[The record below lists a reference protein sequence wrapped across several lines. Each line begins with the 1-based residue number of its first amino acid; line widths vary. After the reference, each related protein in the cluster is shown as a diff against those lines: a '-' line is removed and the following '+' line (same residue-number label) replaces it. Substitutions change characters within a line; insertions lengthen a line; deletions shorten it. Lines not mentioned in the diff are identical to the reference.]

1 MHYLQHVV
9 FEGLGSME
17 PVLRKRGHQLTSTH
31 LYKNQEL
38 SSVSEFDWL
47 IVMGG
52 PMGVYDEEKY
62 AWLGAEKRFIK
73 ETIESGKIVL
83 GICLGAQLIADV
95 LGARIYENS
104 HREIGWFNVR
114 RSPDM
119 DGTILS
125 EVIPEEIEVFHW
137 HSDTFDIPQN
147 ANVLAE
153 SEACQ
158 NQGFIWHDRVIGFQF
173 HLETTFQS
181 ASALVE
187 NCGEELGDSQYVQTG
202 KEILSD
208 QGKFEKIN
216 RVMQSVLEVLEKSE
230 AT

>member
-1 MHYLQHVV
+1 MRIHHLQHVV
-9 FEGLGSME
+9 FEGLGSIE
-17 PVLRKRGHQLTSTH
+17 PVLKNGGHQLTSTH
-31 LYKNQEL
+31 LYEDQQFP
-38 SSVSEFDWL
+38 SVGEFDWL

-83 GICLGAQLIADV
+83 GICLGAQLIADA
-95 LGARIYENS
+95 LGARVYKNP
-104 HREIGWFNVR
+104 HREIGWFNVH

-119 DGTILS
+119 DGNILS
-125 EVIPEEIEVFHW
+125 KVIPEEIEVFHW
-137 HSDTFDIPQN
+137 HSDTFDLPRD
-147 ANVLAE
+147 AKLLAE
-153 SEACQ
+153 SEACK

-187 NCGEELGDSQYVQTG
+187 NCRNELDRSKYVQTER
-202 KEILSD
+202 EILSD

-216 RVMQSVLEVLEKSE
+216 CVMQSVLEVL
-230 AT
+230 